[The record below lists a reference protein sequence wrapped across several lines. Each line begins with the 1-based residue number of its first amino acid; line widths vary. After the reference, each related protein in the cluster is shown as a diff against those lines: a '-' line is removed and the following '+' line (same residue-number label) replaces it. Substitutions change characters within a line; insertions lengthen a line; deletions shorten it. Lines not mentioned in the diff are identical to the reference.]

1 MFQKLCK
8 VKLNWDTE
16 IPSDFIKKWND
27 LLKILKDLD
36 SIEVNRNVFVNYG
49 NDPIVKRKLH
59 GFSDASLRVYA
70 ATIYVKTILESGKV
84 DTNFFTAKSR
94 IAPHKEITIPRL
106 ELLGNLI
113 LARLMN
119 SVKIAIEKDVQIDN
133 IYCWTDARVCL
144 YWINSEKSVNVFVDS
159 RVQEIKRLSNK
170 L

>member
-49 NDPIVKRKLH
+49 NDPIAKCKLH
-59 GFSDASLRVYA
+59 GFSDASLRVYG

-84 DTNFFTAKSR
+84 HTNFFTAKSR
-94 IAPHKEITIPRL
+94 IAPSKKITTPLL
-106 ELLGNLI
+106 ELLGNFI

-119 SVKIAIEKDVQIDN
+119 SVKTKPN
-133 IYCWTDARVCL
+133 FL
-144 YWINSEKSVNVFVDS
+144 
-159 RVQEIKRLSNK
+159 
-170 L
+170 